1 MHRLRKDIAPPKC
14 SKLTSHTFKPSKI
27 VTERAL
33 TSLQIH
39 SPEIIIR
46 HGCKTEELA
55 EMSLRISGIDPDLVR
70 NFEAWKGKYNF
81 TDF

>member
-1 MHRLRKDIAPPKC
+1 MHRLQKDIAPPKC
-14 SKLTSHTFKPSKI
+14 SKLTSHTYKPKMI

-33 TSLQIH
+33 TSLRIH
-39 SPEIIIR
+39 RTEIIIR

-70 NFEAWKGKYNF
+70 NFEAFVRVGF
-81 TDF
+81 DF